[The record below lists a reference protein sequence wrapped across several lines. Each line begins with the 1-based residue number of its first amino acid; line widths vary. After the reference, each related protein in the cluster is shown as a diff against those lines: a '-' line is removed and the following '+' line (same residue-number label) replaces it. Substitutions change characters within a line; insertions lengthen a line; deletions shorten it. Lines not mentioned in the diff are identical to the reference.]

1 LPGSCG
7 QYERNRSVGVPL
19 GLSMYEE
26 ITTMLLT
33 IISSTTAWISQVL
46 TLVSNQITNLQPSQ
60 YAIGLVIAIGL
71 GYVMLRGRN

>member
-1 LPGSCG
+1 
-7 QYERNRSVGVPL
+7 
-19 GLSMYEE
+19 
-26 ITTMLLT
+26 MLLT

-60 YAIGLVIAIGL
+60 YAIGLVIVIGL